1 MSRRPFTPKVIT
13 ANHLLSGDVIYW
25 SADSCWVNAHADAAL
40 FTQQDAAETQL
51 SQANAQQN
59 IAVGVMLADAVMGTN
74 GPEPVHFREEFR
86 ATGPSNYFHGKQ
98 ADTASAGA

>member
-13 ANHLLSGDVIYW
+13 ANHLIEGDVIYW
-25 SADSCWVNAHADAAL
+25 SEDNAWVRRHSQACL
-40 FTQQDAAETQL
+40 FTEQEAAEEML
-51 SQANAQQN
+51 AKASAQDH
-59 IAVGVMLADAVMGTN
+59 IAVGVMLADAVMGDA

-98 ADTASAGA
+98 AIAAE

>member
-25 SADSCWVNAHADAAL
+25 SAESCWVSAHADSAL
-40 FTQQDAAETQL
+40 FTEQDAADAQL
-51 SQANAQQN
+51 TLAQAQPDV
-59 IAVGVMLADAVMGTN
+59 AVGVMLADAVMGKS

-98 ADTASAGA
+98 AETTSAGA